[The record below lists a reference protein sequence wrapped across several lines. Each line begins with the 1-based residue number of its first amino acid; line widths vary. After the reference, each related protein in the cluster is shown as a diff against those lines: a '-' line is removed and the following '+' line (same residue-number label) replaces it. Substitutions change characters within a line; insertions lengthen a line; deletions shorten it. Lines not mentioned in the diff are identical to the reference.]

1 MLIRQHIYMNRDA
14 TYLCQSDNHLVKAN
28 ILDPFVAAAPHA
40 EPSPEAVAQTL
51 LFEDMKAQLK
61 QQAEQYRLLL
71 QQSKEETRAR
81 MMMTTPLQ
89 AGEGQTGRLY
99 I

>member
-1 MLIRQHIYMNRDA
+1 MNRDA

-28 ILDPFVAAAPHA
+28 DPFVAAAPHA
-40 EPSPEAVAQTL
+40 APSPEAVAQTIL
-51 LFEDMKAQLK
+51 LEDMQAQLK
-61 QQAEQYRLLL
+61 QQTDQYLLLL
-71 QQSKEETRAR
+71 QQSKDQETRAAG

-89 AGEGQTGRLY
+89 AGKGQTGRLY